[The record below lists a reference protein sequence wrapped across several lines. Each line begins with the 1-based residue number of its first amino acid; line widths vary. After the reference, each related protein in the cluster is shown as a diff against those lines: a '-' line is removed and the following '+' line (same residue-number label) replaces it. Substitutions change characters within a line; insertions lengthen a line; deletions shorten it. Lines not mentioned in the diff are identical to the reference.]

1 MAVLGYLPKLNRELG
16 SAISF
21 WCTFSAWFFHA
32 NASYL
37 ILDQLAK
44 FQRHIIL
51 QNIKQN
57 ELLSSYLDNW

>member
-1 MAVLGYLPKLNRELG
+1 MAVLGCLPKSNRDLG
-16 SAISF
+16 SGVSL

-44 FQRHIIL
+44 FQRHIFL

-57 ELLSSYLDNW
+57 ELLSPYLDN